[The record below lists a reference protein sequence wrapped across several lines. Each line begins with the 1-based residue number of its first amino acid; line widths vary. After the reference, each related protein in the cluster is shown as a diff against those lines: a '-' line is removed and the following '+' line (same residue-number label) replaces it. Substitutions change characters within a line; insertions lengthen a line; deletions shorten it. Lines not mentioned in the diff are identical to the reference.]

1 VAANLGNQLTA
12 AAVVLPFIAVALG
25 GPLLAATLIYPIFAL
40 ANLVGAVATPEILA
54 RGRSSK
60 AMLTVAVSGGAVFTA
75 ANALGS
81 QWFGETMAVAFV
93 GTAAALGF
101 LAGVS
106 TVCFLDV
113 VGGVLAPPE
122 QSRLPVLQSS
132 ISAVLVLAITLVDS
146 WAFDDAAG
154 PTSHVRLLWL
164 GAGALLVAAV
174 SCLLIE
180 ATPRRARERIRLRD
194 TLRREVQ
201 LVRDLPWFRRYLFV
215 QTVFL
220 TVSLGSAFYSA
231 HGATMHGDVGGNL
244 HLIVAMSS
252 IGLLV
257 FAVAWVPLR
266 PHIGLRGL
274 YWLAGGLSILSAS
287 LCVVVDQFELTSAV
301 WFYGIILAAAAMSAL
316 AVSTAKQVWLL
327 RDADTDRLLIISFSH
342 LAIGMVS
349 AGVATALAALA
360 HLHGA
365 IWPVYG
371 VLGLN
376 LLAVMTIRWAPRLQM
391 TDSAR

>member
-1 VAANLGNQLTA
+1 
-12 AAVVLPFIAVALG
+12 VLPFIAVALG

-60 AMLTVAVSGGAVFTA
+60 FMLTVAVSGGAVFTA
-75 ANALGS
+75 ANALGV
-81 QWFGETMAVAFV
+81 QLLGETMTVAFI

-106 TVCFLDV
+106 AVCFLDV
-113 VGGVLAPPE
+113 VGGVLVPAE

-132 ISAVLVLAITLVDS
+132 ISAVLVLTITLVDS
-146 WAFDDAAG
+146 WAFDDGAR
-154 PTSHVRLLWL
+154 PSSHVRLLWF

-180 ATPRRARERIRLRD
+180 ATPRPRERIRLRD
-194 TLRREVQ
+194 MLRREAQ
-201 LVRDLPWFRRYLFV
+201 LVRDMPWLRPCLLV

-252 IGLLV
+252 LGLLCS
-257 FAVAWVPLR
+257 PS
-266 PHIGLRGL
+266 RGCHSGRTSDCVGSTGS
-274 YWLAGGLSILSAS
+274 LAG
-287 LCVVVDQFELTSAV
+287 
-301 WFYGIILAAAAMSAL
+301 
-316 AVSTAKQVWLL
+316 
-327 RDADTDRLLIISFSH
+327 
-342 LAIGMVS
+342 
-349 AGVATALAALA
+349 
-360 HLHGA
+360 
-365 IWPVYG
+365 
-371 VLGLN
+371 
-376 LLAVMTIRWAPRLQM
+376 
-391 TDSAR
+391 